1 MKALRKLLDSQAHLF
16 EKGGKFEKF
25 EALYEAPDTLLFTPG
40 HVTQGDVHVRDGLD
54 LKRMM
59 ITVVAALLPCVAMA
73 LYNTGFQANLAIS
86 QGATPI
92 DAWQIDLLLI
102 LRVAPMRPSTR
113 RVSWPTW
120 PTAPCGLC
128 PSSR

>member
-59 ITVVAALLPCVAMA
+59 ITVVVALIPCVLMA
-73 LYNTGFQANLAIS
+73 FYNTGYQANLAIS
-86 QGATPI
+86 QGATI
-92 DAWQIDLLLI
+92 DAWQINLLLI
-102 LRVAPMRPSTR
+102 LMGGADDLQPDQRGGQPGRARSGSFR
-113 RVSWPTW
+113 
-120 PTAPCGLC
+120 C
-128 PSSR
+128 SR

>member
-73 LYNTGFQANLAIS
+73 FYNTGFQANLAIS

-92 DAWQIDLLLI
+92 DAWQIDLMLI
-102 LRVAPMRPSTR
+102 LMGGADAAFNPTSVVAN
-113 RVSWPTW
+113 
-120 PTAPCGLC
+120 GFL
-128 PSSR
+128 